1 MKHVGLYIIPGLQTR
16 SFHTYIF
23 NNASHRRMS
32 FRIIHVKSKPYV
44 LTSEVSKTFAAFLRL
59 IMPPFRAMRYFQN
72 LGQICSVKSVHK
84 GKIHWI
90 LLFDLMQ

>member
-1 MKHVGLYIIPGLQTR
+1 
-16 SFHTYIF
+16 
-23 NNASHRRMS
+23 MS

-44 LTSEVSKTFAAFLRL
+44 LTSEVFKTFAGFLRL
-59 IMPPFRAMRYFQN
+59 IMPPFRAMSYFEN

-90 LLFDLMQ
+90 LLLDLMQ

>member
-1 MKHVGLYIIPGLQTR
+1 MTILYC
-16 SFHTYIF
+16 IF
-23 NNASHRRMS
+23 DNASHRRMS

-59 IMPPFRAMRYFQN
+59 IMPPFRAMRYFEN

-90 LLFDLMQ
+90 SLFDLMQ